1 MRGNASALTHHHR
14 FLSKAEEHRESAQCY
29 FKCKQIRV
37 RTVNIEVAHVMLIY
51 HGSGLFR
58 IAHGLHLHVD
68 TFIIILIYSYGDI
81 AMILLVHIIIA
92 NVHCIC

>member
-1 MRGNASALTHHHR
+1 M
-14 FLSKAEEHRESAQCY
+14 
-29 FKCKQIRV
+29 
-37 RTVNIEVAHVMLIY
+37 EVAHAMLIY